1 MVGWRAALLD
11 KPHLFRYC
19 NRAIK
24 IRNHSRSAAPNR
36 ASSILDKNLLGL
48 FDQVRQ
54 LFSSGGCADKIYRKE
69 R

>member
-1 MVGWRAALLD
+1 MIGWWAALLD
-11 KPHLFRYC
+11 KPQLFRYC

-24 IRNHSRSAAPNR
+24 IRNHSHSAVPNR

>member
-1 MVGWRAALLD
+1 MIGWRAALLD
-11 KPHLFRYC
+11 KPRLFSYC

-24 IRNHSRSAAPNR
+24 IRNHSSSAASNR

-54 LFSSGGCADKIYRKE
+54 LFLSGGCADKIYRKE